1 MTCLWGFY
9 ILPQARF
16 VFLTDKE
23 RGGASAPLL
32 RREKNEREE
41 HSMKISRRIASLSL
55 ALALAVGLAVPAMAA
70 ENVTGSVPAD
80 SVDTGYTGN
89 FNYTISNV
97 VSQETRSVKLGQ
109 YEQEVTV
116 YTIPDSGA
124 TFTMSVDADGL
135 PRYKEFP
142 MAVMVYE
149 LQADGSY
156 RFKFRHDVMRL
167 NEENEFK
174 ASEMDEKSS
183 GWYGSN
189 NVAPGYLLCLSYSTD
204 TSYQTLVFYQFESE
218 AATTGAAVPP
228 QQVTGFPAPAGGE
241 TVTFGT
247 YTLSNV
253 TGVHVLECEDPGM
266 MMKWREYQIVCPEY
280 AALTGPEKAAV
291 ENSETGEIYTEF
303 SDSTPTVQLVKGY
316 YGPFQL
322 DGYNGDLTLF
332 GETVTA
338 GTYDFIDISI
348 AAGMPAQEKFASAP
362 DKMNGGNTGTQ
373 PVAPS
378 SPEQTTQ
385 PAPAENTYETAAT
398 ENGMTYTVKKYDTMG
413 QIALNFYGSYG
424 YHNALYKANAAAF
437 KSTGGAL
444 KPGMTLILPDTLGS
458 AARLSAP
465 AAAEGETLYTVKA
478 GDTLGTIAKTYY
490 GDVMKYQDIF
500 ERNSDRLKNANTIYE
515 GQVIILPAK

>member
-1 MTCLWGFY
+1 
-9 ILPQARF
+9 
-16 VFLTDKE
+16 
-23 RGGASAPLL
+23 
-32 RREKNEREE
+32 
-41 HSMKISRRIASLSL
+41 MKISRRIASLSL

-70 ENVTGSVPAD
+70 ETQTLTAEDLGLTVTNVVEVQRDASKVAETGTDIISITVQAPCNVTFEGEGL
-80 SVDTGYTGN
+80 T
-89 FNYTISNV
+89 
-97 VSQETRSVKLGQ
+97 KLH
-109 YEQEVTV
+109 Y
-116 YTIPDSGA
+116 
-124 TFTMSVDADGL
+124 MSIYDAA
-135 PRYKEFP
+135 Y
-142 MAVMVYE
+142 
-149 LQADGSY
+149 
-156 RFKFRHDVMRL
+156 
-167 NEENEFK
+167 
-174 ASEMDEKSS
+174 
-183 GWYGSN
+183 N
-189 NVAPGYLLCLSYSTD
+189 NVSFTSEYDPATMGFSQPTMTKNSATVTKPGEYTFHVGIIKDGENPYLDAYIQLKVVD
-204 TSYQTLVFYQFESE
+204 ENGQ
-218 AATTGAAVPP
+218 VPTK
-228 QQVTGFPAPAGGE
+228 QVTGFPAPTGGE
-241 TVTFGT
+241 TVTFGA
-247 YTLSNV
+247 YTLTNV
-253 TGVHVLECEDPGM
+253 TSVRLVEREDPGM

-280 AALTGPEKAAV
+280 ATLTGPEKAAV
-291 ENSETGEIYTEF
+291 ENSETGESYAVF
-303 SDSTPTVQLVKGY
+303 SESTPTVQLPNGY

-385 PAPAENTYETAAT
+385 PAPAENAYETAST
-398 ENGMTYTVKKYDTMG
+398 ENGMTYTVQKYDTMG

-437 KSTGGAL
+437 KATGGVL
-444 KPGMTLILPDTLGS
+444 KPGMTLTLPDTLGS

-478 GDTLGTIAKTYY
+478 GDTLGAIAKTYY
-490 GDVMKYQDIF
+490 GDVMKYKDIF